1 MFYQYAMALDQ
12 QGVEPKAKK
21 PKKRQLDEDWCGPD
35 QQEPSMCAHHC
46 RLCFLDLFGLAGHSR
61 KRSEDRRGMS
71 WQCPEPEFTYK
82 EYKVVGTV
90 PLQSHWHFLLLCCC
104 HFLNSLPRL
113 SGRPAFEPETLL
125 K

>member
-1 MFYQYAMALDQ
+1 MSLPLFCGVLASPSSSVSCEIKFQ
-12 QGVEPKAKK
+12 Q
-21 PKKRQLDEDWCGPD
+21 
-35 QQEPSMCAHHC
+35 
-46 RLCFLDLFGLAGHSR
+46 
-61 KRSEDRRGMS
+61 
-71 WQCPEPEFTYK
+71 PEPEFTYK